1 MDKRRIRTLAA
12 SLAAGAL
19 LAPVLVVMT
28 ATSSLADEGDSV
40 WTTGLGAQGQ
50 LGNGSTASRT
60 TFGQVASL
68 LGVDEVHGGREHV
81 LALVDGAVWA
91 WGDGI
96 KGATGL
102 GSTAVRTVP
111 TLVSG
116 VATGTATVTNVST
129 GHYHSL
135 ALLSDGTVRSWG
147 FNAMGQLGD
156 GTTTKRLR
164 PVTVAGLSTVTDIVG
179 GRDMSYALLADGTVR
194 AWGGGANGE
203 LGNGSL
209 TARQTRPVSV
219 SGLSGVVA
227 MAGGRNHGVA
237 LKSDGSVMTWGLNTS
252 GQLGDGTKTSRS
264 TPVRVS
270 GISTAVAVA
279 AGADHSVAL
288 LSDGRVFV
296 WGEAG
301 RGQLGNGSTTD
312 RTTPV
317 QVTGLPAV
325 VALGCGR
332 DHTHVVTTAG
342 ELWAWGQNDYGQLG
356 DGTTTRRTRPVR
368 VPGITDAVEI
378 SGGRGYTVLRRNPA

>member
-1 MDKRRIRTLAA
+1 
-12 SLAAGAL
+12 
-19 LAPVLVVMT
+19 MT
-28 ATSSLADEGDSV
+28 ATSSLADDGDTV

-60 TFGQVASL
+60 SFGQVASL

-102 GSTAVRTVP
+102 GSTAVRTMP

-116 VATGTATVTNVST
+116 VATGTTTVTNVST

-209 TARQTRPVSV
+209 TRPADQAGQRVRTVRGGGHGRRTQPRRRAQVGRVGHDLGAQHLGTARRRHEDLALDTRA
-219 SGLSGVVA
+219 GLGHLHRRRRG
-227 MAGGRNHGVA
+227 GGR
-237 LKSDGSVMTWGLNTS
+237 
-252 GQLGDGTKTSRS
+252 
-264 TPVRVS
+264 
-270 GISTAVAVA
+270 
-279 AGADHSVAL
+279 
-288 LSDGRVFV
+288 
-296 WGEAG
+296 
-301 RGQLGNGSTTD
+301 
-312 RTTPV
+312 
-317 QVTGLPAV
+317 
-325 VALGCGR
+325 
-332 DHTHVVTTAG
+332 
-342 ELWAWGQNDYGQLG
+342 
-356 DGTTTRRTRPVR
+356 
-368 VPGITDAVEI
+368 
-378 SGGRGYTVLRRNPA
+378 

>member
-28 ATSSLADEGDSV
+28 ATSSLADEGDTV

-60 TFGQVASL
+60 SFGQVASL

-102 GSTAVRTVP
+102 GSTAVRTMP

-116 VATGTATVTNVST
+116 VATGTTTVTNVST

-227 MAGGRNHGVA
+227 MAGGRNHGRRAQV
-237 LKSDGSVMTWGLNTS
+237 
-252 GQLGDGTKTSRS
+252 
-264 TPVRVS
+264 
-270 GISTAVAVA
+270 
-279 AGADHSVAL
+279 
-288 LSDGRVFV
+288 GRV
-296 WGEAG
+296 GHDLGAQHLGTARRRHEDLALDTRAGLGHLHGRRRGGGRRPLRRPALRRAGLRLG
-301 RGQLGNGSTTD
+301 RGRPWAARQ
-312 RTTPV
+312 REHHRPHH
-317 QVTGLPAV
+317 TG
-325 VALGCGR
+325 
-332 DHTHVVTTAG
+332 AG
-342 ELWAWGQNDYGQLG
+342 HRAA
-356 DGTTTRRTRPVR
+356 RRRGPRLRP
-368 VPGITDAVEI
+368 
-378 SGGRGYTVLRRNPA
+378 